1 MVVNK
6 IKNQFW
12 EKTMSALLDS
22 IRDGLELVVDK
33 TEEYGKIGKLKV
45 DIFGIKRNIEKQFT
59 ELGGRVYELMTT
71 KSTTKIAE
79 DEEVKKAIETVKG
92 LEVQLK
98 DKELEIDKVKTE
110 KEVERRERQ
119 ESRKKEAQAK
129 ETAFDSLDDEPID
142 PKK

>member
-1 MVVNK
+1 
-6 IKNQFW
+6 
-12 EKTMSALLDS
+12 MSALLDS

-71 KSTTKIAE
+71 KSATKIAD
-79 DEEVKKAIETVKG
+79 DEEVKKAIETVKN

-98 DKELEIDKVKTE
+98 EKELEIDKVKTE
-110 KEVERRERQ
+110 KETERRERQ

-129 ETAFDSLDDEPID
+129 ETVLDSLDDEPID